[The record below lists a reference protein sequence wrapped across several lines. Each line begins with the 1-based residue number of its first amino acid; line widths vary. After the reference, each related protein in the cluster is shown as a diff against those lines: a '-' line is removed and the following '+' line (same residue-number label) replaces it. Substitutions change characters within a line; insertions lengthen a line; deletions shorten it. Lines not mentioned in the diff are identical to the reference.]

1 MVFFAEL
8 KLLKGLFAKK
18 CSFGKIN
25 RDTIRMSTRR
35 PFRNED
41 WKGSFFLTTA
51 GLAASCYVFDEA
63 TSKFLPFDK
72 YWRRIIFEGTALAT
86 LMETTTTIT
95 TQMDYLEHDEKD
107 YDIYIKNP
115 TANDLPYLLNQF
127 DQHGKEVWPWIWTH
141 PNDAGPHYVFVGV
154 NVDTLDQ
161 IRKLRSKSISY
172 NILVIASEE
181 SLVQAANEAGDPNVY
196 EETHCGI
203 VTDATLELLNS
214 EAKILM
220 LSDERVIS
228 FDSLTII

>member
-8 KLLKGLFAKK
+8 KLLKRSLAKQYR
-18 CSFGKIN
+18 FGRIPSES
-25 RDTIRMSTRR
+25 IRRATRR

-41 WKGSFFLTTA
+41 SKGSFFLTGA
-51 GLAASCYVFDEA
+51 GLVATCCAFEEA

-72 YWRRIIFEGTALAT
+72 YRTALGIF
-86 LMETTTTIT
+86 MENVSTTTIT
-95 TQMDYLEHDEKD
+95 TQMDYLEHDAND
-107 YDIYIKNP
+107 YDIYIRNP
-115 TANDLPYLLNQF
+115 TAKDLPYLLNQF
-127 DQHGKEVWPWIWTH
+127 DEHGKEVWPWIWTH
-141 PNDAGPHYVFVGV
+141 PNDAGPHYVFIGV
-154 NVDTLDQ
+154 NVDTVEQ

-181 SLVQAANEAGDPNVY
+181 SMIQAANEAGDPNVY

-203 VTDATLELLNS
+203 VNDATLELLNS

>member
-1 MVFFAEL
+1 MAFFGNL
-8 KLLKGLFAKK
+8 KFLKSSFPKR
-18 CSFGKIN
+18 CSFGQIN
-25 RDTIRMSTRR
+25 RESSRMATRR
-35 PFRNED
+35 PFSSEGL
-41 WKGSFFLTTA
+41 KGSLFLTA
-51 GLAASCYVFDEA
+51 GLTVTCYAFEERTNAVSRFE
-63 TSKFLPFDK
+63 KF
-72 YWRRIIFEGTALAT
+72 RRCVMSEWMTLAT
-86 LMETTTTIT
+86 LMETTRTIK
-95 TQMDYLEHDEKD
+95 TQMDYLEHDYQD

-115 TANDLPYLLNQF
+115 TAKDLPYLLNEF
-127 DQHGKEVWPWIWTH
+127 DENGKEVWPWIWTH

-161 IRKLRSKSISY
+161 IRKLRSKSTAY

-181 SLVQAANEAGDPNVY
+181 SMIQAANEAGDPNVY

-203 VTDATLELLNS
+203 VTDATLELLNA